1 MTGFPVSNSDHLRT
15 RGVSS
20 VKGWD
25 SDGRLIYYIFMSPLP
40 SYSGDDPLEQTVLLD
55 VTAEKMTPAK
65 KTKAPNAAGN
75 HRQPL

>member
-1 MTGFPVSNSDHLRT
+1 
-15 RGVSS
+15 
-20 VKGWD
+20 
-25 SDGRLIYYIFMSPLP
+25 LIYYIFMSPLP

-55 VTAEKMTPAK
+55 VTAEKITPAK

>member
-1 MTGFPVSNSDHLRT
+1 
-15 RGVSS
+15 
-20 VKGWD
+20 
-25 SDGRLIYYIFMSPLP
+25 MSPLP